1 MMKNSGV
8 LLGKILCH
16 DEMVGTAFFLDCK
29 TILTAKHVVASERDD
44 IELKKEKTVELCL
57 NGSDIIQATS
67 LNLIDAIDKRVDC
80 VLLSTEEVFEEAE
93 RTRLKASEN
102 NLQDYECKVI
112 GYPKELG
119 TLIELDGQIIIW
131 EKTGDD
137 SYDMIVSIKKQD
149 KLQNYEGI
157 SGGPIMVCGD
167 VIGVAVRQ
175 LSDNKIAGVSLKQ
188 LKEFFPEVYSNKIV
202 ISNIKKAA
210 MIHTSS
216 VMEKC
221 DLEFFEKHL
230 KQVLKIAGPR
240 YVPELNVENETFI
253 TVNKILDRESSEKE
267 ILAAERKWSE
277 LHENL
282 CNSIGNA
289 RDTEQD
295 FLDENIKNI
304 EKNIDKLHVAWNSF
318 RNREIDMDIFQ
329 EQLYFSEKE
338 LKAIFEVELK
348 RFEEKHGEGKY
359 KNRSWKGFMAS
370 YMLTFPTYHLNELEH
385 SIQLCM
391 ELKNQMNSEALHLYQ
406 KKTVLLKG
414 RGGMGKTHLLSDI
427 VNQWIT
433 KQIPA
438 FLFFGEQFG
447 INNVSEEILKRLG
460 LEQISFDEFL
470 SFLDEEAERRQCYI
484 PICIDALNET
494 IQNDY
499 WNSQLLSLIA
509 LVENCRNIKLLV
521 SCRSIYLKEVLDE
534 DKVSGMA
541 IIEQKGFE
549 KVEIEA
555 IRQFGEYYGIQLN
568 FDYMM
573 HQEYQNPLY
582 LKMLCEV
589 AQVQGSLYAEVEDL
603 MKLMKDFFEVKDKK
617 ISKEISISVR
627 EHIVQQILDMVVNN
641 MLQQRVNYIHWK
653 ELREIVKKQLSE
665 YNCEGQTQL
674 VLKKLL
680 SENLFKESDN
690 DDEKIVF
697 GYERF
702 YEIIMAQ
709 SVLADTVDETIQRI
723 SKVQEK
729 ESMTIGTLEVIQILF
744 MRQFHQEILEYF
756 APEEW
761 DNRWIESF
769 GQSLYWRTNA
779 EVTYVTERLVEIFLK
794 NTHEEKVR
802 IILLAV
808 LACSTKVDFDL
819 NAEYLHTFLM
829 QKPPLWRDYYL
840 SYFLLGNF
848 ENEKIVYDICIRS
861 QKLSNNEVTEDGA
874 VLWGIT
880 LAWLCSLNDIRIR
893 DNASKGLANLF
904 RKNMHI
910 MLEVIRKFENIEE
923 DYIQERIW
931 QAAYSALLLTR
942 EEAVLK
948 ESVVYINAHFV
959 KNRAWPENVLIRD
972 YLYKIVEYAVK
983 RGTLPKDKLKVYQ
996 PPYGSPK
1003 LETIP
1008 EEKLDEWEKE
1018 KERLYFNC
1026 IESDF
1031 AIYTIPSEVKDFGFS
1046 QKEIGGIIMKSILD
1060 SGYDD
1065 NLEKYDQ
1072 AIDFKYGSLR
1082 SRDSSVERIGKK
1094 YQKIFL
1100 YRCMGRLYD
1109 NYEYKPRYSYY
1120 DDDTPIVGEQGSAFR
1135 TIDLTALPYESE
1147 KDVFSAKQFCY
1158 PFSRYQ
1164 DFSDERWFQKK
1175 DVTYYFENLFLQE
1188 YKKEK
1193 YLILQGYFHDR
1204 ETKSPKYR
1212 EVWVQIRSYFFSKK
1226 YKKKFLEWLTG
1237 KDFEGRWMPEGTSNL
1252 YEVCIGE
1259 YPWSSYI
1266 IQYLKEME
1274 EEQSFRGNSPAPCY
1288 INPTVNEYNNEKDSE
1303 FCPSKI
1309 AGKFMF
1315 PCKDLFEVLDLK
1327 WDGKNGFWSNGKPA
1341 AYLSEGADEALYID
1355 KKVLMDYLE
1364 QSEQEIVWT
1373 ILGEKQKLG
1382 DIEFRDFPGR
1392 SEFSYSYY
1400 WDQEQVKENHEVY
1413 HIRKPNH
1420 S

>member
-1 MMKNSGV
+1 M
-8 LLGKILCH
+8 LGT
-16 DEMVGTAFFLDCK
+16 GFFLDCK
-29 TILTAKHVVASERDD
+29 TILTAKHVIAPERED
-44 IELKKEKTVELCL
+44 IEFKKEKTVELRL
-57 NGSDIIQATS
+57 NESDIIQATS

-93 RTRLKASEN
+93 KTRLKAPEN

-119 TLIELDGQIIIW
+119 TLIELDGQIVIW

-188 LKEFFPEVYSNKIV
+188 LKKFFPEVYSNKIV
-202 ISNIKKAA
+202 ISSIRKAV

-240 YVPELNVENETFI
+240 YVPELNVENETFT
-253 TVNKILDRESSEKE
+253 TVNKILDRESIEKE

-277 LHENL
+277 LHKKL
-282 CNSIGNA
+282 CNSIDNT
-289 RDTEQD
+289 RNTEQD
-295 FLDENIKNI
+295 FLNKNIENI
-304 EKNIDKLHVAWNSF
+304 EKNIDKLQVACNSF
-318 RNREIDMDIFQ
+318 INREIDMDMFR
-329 EQLYFSEKE
+329 EQLNFSEKE
-338 LKAIFEVELK
+338 LETIFEVELK
-348 RFEEKHGEGKY
+348 RFEEKYGKGKY
-359 KNRSWKGFMAS
+359 KNRNWKGFMAS
-370 YMLTFPTYHLNELEH
+370 NMLVFPTYHLEELEH
-385 SIQLCM
+385 SIELCI
-391 ELKNQMNSEALHLYQ
+391 ELKKQMNSEVLHLYQ
-406 KKTVLLKG
+406 KKTVLLLG
-414 RGGMGKTHLLSDI
+414 RGGMGKTHLLCDI

-433 KQIPA
+433 NQIPA

-470 SFLDEEAERRQCYI
+470 SFIDEEAERRQCYI

-494 IQNDY
+494 TQNDY

-509 LVENCRNIKLLV
+509 SIENCRNVKLLV

-541 IIEQKGFE
+541 ILEQKGFE
-549 KVEIEA
+549 NIEIEA
-555 IRQFGEYYGIQLN
+555 MRQFGEYYGIQLN

-573 HQEYQNPLY
+573 HQEYRNPLY

-589 AQVQGSLYAEVEDL
+589 AQEQGNHYTEARDL
-603 MKLMKDFFEVKDKK
+603 LKLMKKFFESKNEK
-617 ISKEISISVR
+617 ISKAKEISISVR
-627 EHIVQQILDMVVNN
+627 EHIVWQILDMVANN
-641 MLQQRVNYIHWK
+641 MLQQRVNYIRWK
-653 ELREIVKKQLSE
+653 ELREIVKKLLSE

-729 ESMTIGTLEVIQILF
+729 QSMTIGTLELIQILF
-744 MRQFHQEILEYF
+744 IRQFQQEILEYF

-761 DNRWIESF
+761 DDRWIESF

-779 EVTYVTERLVEIFLK
+779 EVTYVTKRLVEIFLK
-794 NTHEEKVR
+794 NNQEEKVR

-808 LACSTKVDFDL
+808 LGCSTKVDFDL

-829 QKPPLWRDYYL
+829 KKSPLWRDYYL

-861 QKLSNNEVTEDGA
+861 QKLVNHEVTKDGA

-880 LAWLCSLNDIRIR
+880 LAWLCSLNDIKIR

-904 RKNMHI
+904 CQNVHI
-910 MLEVIRKFENIEE
+910 MLEVIQKFENIEE

-948 ESVVYINAHFV
+948 AIVVYISTHFV
-959 KNRAWPENVLIRD
+959 KNGAWPENVLIRD
-972 YLYKIVEYAVK
+972 YLYKIVEYAAK
-983 RGTLPKDKLKVYQ
+983 RGALPKDKLKVYQ

-1008 EEKLDEWEKE
+1008 EEILDKWEKE
-1018 KERLYFNC
+1018 KGRLYFNC

-1031 AIYTIPSEVKDFGFS
+1031 AIYTIPSEVKDYGFS
-1046 QKEIGGIIMKSILD
+1046 QKEIGGIIMKNILE

-1072 AIDFKYGSLR
+1072 MIDYKYGSLR
-1082 SRDSSVERIGKK
+1082 SRDPSVERIGKK

-1109 NYEYKPRYSYY
+1109 NYEYKPRYSYHY
-1120 DDDTPIVGEQGSAFR
+1120 DDKPIIGEQGTEFR

-1147 KDVFSAKQFCY
+1147 KDVFRANQFYY

-1175 DVTYYFENLFLQE
+1175 DVTQYYEKLFIQE
-1188 YKKEK
+1188 YKRENFV
-1193 YLILQGYFHDR
+1193 ILQGYFHDR
-1204 ETKSPKYR
+1204 EAKTPDYR

-1226 YKKKFLEWLTG
+1226 KKQKFLEWLVG
-1237 KDFEGRWMPEGTSNL
+1237 KDFEGRWMPEGTSSL

-1288 INPTVNEYNNEKDSE
+1288 IDPTVNEYNNEKDSE

-1315 PCKDLFEVLDLK
+1315 PCKNLFEVLDLK
-1327 WDGKNGFWSNGKPA
+1327 WDGKNGFWSKGKPA

-1364 QSEQEIVWT
+1364 RSEQEIVWT

-1382 DIEFRDFPGR
+1382 GMGFRDFPGR

-1400 WDQEQVKENHEVY
+1400 WDQEQVKMNHEVY
-1413 HIRKPNH
+1413 HVRKA
-1420 S
+1420 

>member
-1 MMKNSGV
+1 MMKNSNV

-16 DEMVGTAFFLDCK
+16 NEMAGTGFFVDCK

-57 NGSDIIQATS
+57 NESDIIQATS

-80 VLLSTEEVFEEAE
+80 VLLSTDEVFEEAE
-93 RTRLKASEN
+93 KTQLKAPEN
-102 NLQDYECKVI
+102 SLQDYECKVI
-112 GYPKELG
+112 GYPKELE

-131 EKTGDD
+131 EKPDDD
-137 SYDMIVSIKKQD
+137 SYDMVVSIRKQD
-149 KLQNYEGI
+149 RLQNYEGI
-157 SGGPIMVCGD
+157 SGGPIMVCGN
-167 VIGVAVRQ
+167 VIGIAVRQ

-188 LKEFFPEVYSNKIV
+188 LKKFFPEVYSNKIV
-202 ISNIKKAA
+202 ISSIKKAA

-240 YVPELNVENETFI
+240 YVPELNVKNETFI
-253 TVNKILDRESSEKE
+253 TVSKILDRESNEKE
-267 ILAAERKWSE
+267 LLEAERKCNEIHKS
-277 LHENL
+277 L
-282 CNSIGNA
+282 CNSIGNI

-295 FLDENIKNI
+295 FLDENVKNI
-304 EKNIDKLHVAWNSF
+304 EKTIDKFNMAWNSF
-318 RNREIDMDIFQ
+318 RNREIDMDIFK

-338 LKAIFEVELK
+338 LNAIFEAELK
-348 RFEEKHGEGKY
+348 RFEEKYGKGKY
-359 KNRSWKGFMAS
+359 RNRSWKGYMAS
-370 YMLTFPTYHLNELEH
+370 YMLTFPTYHLDELEH
-385 SIQLCM
+385 SIELCM
-391 ELKNQMNSEALHLYQ
+391 ELKKQMNSEALRLYQ

-414 RGGMGKTHLLSDI
+414 RGGMGKTHLLCDI

-433 KQIPA
+433 NQMPA

-460 LEQISFDEFL
+460 LDQISFDEFL
-470 SFLDEEAERRQCYI
+470 SVLDEEAEQRQCYI

-509 LVENCRNIKLLV
+509 LVENCRNVKLFV

-534 DKVSGMA
+534 DKISGMA

-555 IRQFGEYYGIQLN
+555 MRQFGEYYGIQLN
-568 FDYMM
+568 LDYMM
-573 HQEYQNPLY
+573 HQEYRNPLY

-589 AQVQGSLYAEVEDL
+589 AQAQGGSYAEVEDL
-603 MKLMKDFFEVKDKK
+603 MKLMKDFFEIKDKK

-627 EHIVQQILDMVVNN
+627 EHIVGQILGMVANN
-641 MLQQRVNYIHWK
+641 MLQRRVNYIQWK
-653 ELREIVKKQLSE
+653 ELREIVKKQLLE
-665 YNCEGQTQL
+665 YNYEGQTQL

-680 SENLFKESDN
+680 SENLLKESDN

-709 SVLADTVDETIQRI
+709 SVIADTVDETIQRI

-729 ESMTIGTLEVIQILF
+729 QSMTIGTLELIQILF
-744 MRQFHQEILEYF
+744 MRQFQQEILEYF
-756 APEEW
+756 TPEEW
-761 DNRWIESF
+761 DNRWIEAF

-779 EVTYVTERLVEIFLK
+779 EVTYATKRLVEIFLK
-794 NTHEEKVR
+794 SDQEEKTR
-802 IILLAV
+802 TILFAV
-808 LACSTKVDFDL
+808 LGISTKVNFDL
-819 NAEYLHTFLM
+819 NAEYLHAFLM
-829 QKPPLWRDYYL
+829 QKSPLWRDYYL

-848 ENEKIVYDICIRS
+848 ENEKILYDICIRS
-861 QKLSNNEVTEDGA
+861 QELDNNEVTHDGA

-880 LAWLCSLNDIRIR
+880 LAWLCSLNDIKIR

-904 RKNMHI
+904 RQNMHI
-910 MLEVIRKFENIEE
+910 MLEVIQKFENIEE

-942 EEAVLK
+942 EDDVLK
-948 ESVVYINAHFV
+948 EAVVYINKYFV
-959 KNRAWPENVLIRD
+959 KNSAWPENVLIRD
-972 YLYKIVEYAVK
+972 YLYKIVEYSVK
-983 RGTLPKDKLKVYQ
+983 RGIFPKDKLKVYQ

-1003 LETIP
+1003 LKKISKK
-1008 EEKLDEWEKE
+1008 KLDKWKKE
-1018 KERLYFNC
+1018 KGRLYFNC

-1046 QKEIGGIIMKSILD
+1046 QKEIGGIIMENILD

-1065 NLEKYDQ
+1065 NLEKYDKK
-1072 AIDFKYGSLR
+1072 IDFKYGSLR

-1109 NYEYKPRYSYY
+1109 NYEYKPRYSYR
-1120 DDDTPIVGEQGSAFR
+1120 DDNPPIIGEQGSTFR
-1135 TIDLTALPYESE
+1135 TIDLTALPYKPE
-1147 KDVFSAKQFCY
+1147 KDAFIANQFCY

-1175 DVTYYFENLFLQE
+1175 DVAYYFENLFLQE
-1188 YKKEK
+1188 YKKEN
-1193 YLILQGYFHDR
+1193 YLILQGYFQDR
-1204 ETKSPKYR
+1204 ETKYPEYR
-1212 EVWVQIRSYFFSKK
+1212 EVWVQIRSYFFGKE
-1226 YKKKFLEWLTG
+1226 YKQKFLKWLVE

-1252 YEVCIGE
+1252 YDVCIGE

-1266 IQYLKEME
+1266 IQYLKEMK
-1274 EEQSFRGNSPAPCY
+1274 EEQSFRGNPPAPCY

-1303 FCPSKI
+1303 FCSSKI
-1309 AGKFMF
+1309 AEKFMF

-1327 WDGKNGFWSNGKPA
+1327 WDGKNGFWSKGKPV
-1341 AYLSEGADEALYID
+1341 AYLSEGADEVLYID
-1355 KKVLMDYLE
+1355 KKILMDYLE
-1364 QSEQEIVWT
+1364 QTEQEIVWT

-1382 DIEFRDFPGR
+1382 GMAFRDFPGR

-1400 WDQEQVKENHEVY
+1400 WDQEQVKMNHEVY
-1413 HIRKPNH
+1413 NVRKE
-1420 S
+1420 

>member
-1 MMKNSGV
+1 MVKNLNI
-8 LLGKILCH
+8 LLGKITCH
-16 DEMVGTAFFLDCK
+16 GEMVGTGFFFDCK
-29 TILTAKHVVASERDD
+29 TILTAKHVVAPEIED
-44 IELKKEKTVELCL
+44 IELKEGKTVELYL
-57 NGSDIIQATS
+57 NESDVIQATS
-67 LNLIDAIDKRVDC
+67 LNLIDAIDQRVDC

-93 RTRLKASEN
+93 KTQLKAPEN
-102 NLQDYECKVI
+102 SLQDYECKVI

-119 TLIELDGQIIIW
+119 TLIELDGQIVIW

-137 SYDMIVSIKKQD
+137 SYDIVVSIKKQD

-175 LSDNKIAGVSLKQ
+175 LSDNKIAGISLKQ
-188 LKEFFPEVYSNKIV
+188 LREFLPEVYSNKIV
-202 ISNIKKAA
+202 ISSIRKVA

-221 DLEFFEKHL
+221 DLGFFEKHL

-267 ILAAERKWSE
+267 ILAAESKWRE
-277 LHENL
+277 LHEKL

-295 FLDENIKNI
+295 FLNENIEIIKRS
-304 EKNIDKLHVAWNSF
+304 IDKLNVAWNSF
-318 RNREIDMDIFQ
+318 RNKEIDMDIFR
-329 EQLYFSEKE
+329 EQIYFSEKE
-338 LKAIFEVELK
+338 LKTIFEVELK

-359 KNRSWKGFMAS
+359 RNRNWKGFMAS
-370 YMLTFPTYHLNELEH
+370 YMLTFPTYHLDELEH
-385 SIQLCM
+385 SIELCM
-391 ELKNQMNSEALHLYQ
+391 ELKKQMNSEALQLYQ

-414 RGGMGKTHLLSDI
+414 RGGMGKTHLLCDI

-433 KQIPA
+433 NQIPA

-470 SFLDEEAERRQCYI
+470 SFIDEEAERRQCYI

-494 IQNDY
+494 TQNDY
-499 WNSQLLSLIA
+499 WNLQLLSLIA
-509 LVENCRNIKLLV
+509 SVENCRNIKLLV

-541 IIEQKGFE
+541 IVEQKGFE

-555 IRQFGEYYGIQLN
+555 MRQFGEYYGIQLN

-573 HQEYQNPLY
+573 HQEYRNPLY

-589 AQVQGSLYAEVEDL
+589 AQAQGSLYAEVEDL
-603 MKLMKDFFEVKDKK
+603 MKLMKDFFEIKDKK

-627 EHIVQQILDMVVNN
+627 EHIVRQISDMVVNK
-641 MLQQRVNYIHWK
+641 MLQQRVNYIPWK
-653 ELREIVKKQLSE
+653 ELRKIVKKLLSE

-690 DDEKIVF
+690 DDEKILF

-702 YEIIMAQ
+702 YEIILAQ
-709 SVLADTVDETIQRI
+709 SVLADTEDETIQRI
-723 SKVQEK
+723 SEVQEK
-729 ESMTIGTLEVIQILF
+729 QPMTIGTLELIQILF
-744 MRQFHQEILEYF
+744 MRQFRQEILEYF

-761 DNRWIESF
+761 DNRWVESF

-779 EVTYVTERLVEIFLK
+779 EVTYVTKRLVEIFLK
-794 NTHEEKVR
+794 NSHEDKVR
-802 IILLAV
+802 TILLAV
-808 LACSTKVDFDL
+808 LGSSTKVDFDL

-829 QKPPLWRDYYL
+829 KKQQLWRDYYL

-848 ENEKIVYDICIRS
+848 EDEKIVYDICVRS
-861 QKLSNNEVTEDGA
+861 QKLTNHDVTKDGA

-893 DNASKGLANLF
+893 DNASKGLTNLF
-904 RKNMHI
+904 RQNI
-910 MLEVIRKFENIEE
+910 QIILELIRKFENIEE

-942 EEAVLK
+942 EEVVLK
-948 ESVVYINAHFV
+948 ETVAYINTQFV
-959 KNRAWPENVLIRD
+959 KKGAWPENVLIRD

-983 RGTLPKDKLKVYQ
+983 REALPKNELKLYQ

-1003 LETIP
+1003 LEIIP
-1008 EEKLDEWEKE
+1008 EEILDEWKKE
-1018 KERLYFNC
+1018 KKRLYSHC

-1031 AIYTIPSEVKDFGFS
+1031 AVYTIPSEVEDYGFS
-1046 QKEIGGIIMKSILD
+1046 QREIGGIIMRNILD
-1060 SGYDD
+1060 SGYNND
-1065 NLEKYDQ
+1065 LEKYDQ
-1072 AIDFKYGSLR
+1072 MIDYKYGSLR
-1082 SRDSSVERIGKK
+1082 NRDLSVERIGKK

-1109 NYEYKPRYSYY
+1109 NYEYKPRYTNHE
-1120 DDDTPIVGEQGSAFR
+1120 DNNLIIGEQGTAFR

-1147 KDVFSAKQFCY
+1147 KDVFRTNRFYY
-1158 PFSRYQ
+1158 PFSRYR
-1164 DFSDERWFQKK
+1164 DFSDEQWFQKR

-1188 YKKEK
+1188 YKKKK
-1193 YLILQGYFHDR
+1193 YLILQGHFHDG
-1204 ETKSPKYR
+1204 ETKSPEYR

-1226 YKKKFLEWLTG
+1226 HKQKFLEWLVG
-1237 KDFEGRWMPEGTSNL
+1237 KDFEGRWMPEGTRSL

-1274 EEQSFRGNSPAPCY
+1274 EDQSFRGNTPAPCY
-1288 INPTVNEYNNEKDSE
+1288 IDPTVNEYNNEKDSE
-1303 FCPSKI
+1303 FCPSEI

-1327 WDGKNGFWSNGKPA
+1327 WDGKNGFWSKEKPV
-1341 AYLSEGADEALYID
+1341 AYLSEGEDKALYID

-1364 QSEQEIVWT
+1364 QSEQDIVWT

-1382 DIEFRDFPGR
+1382 SMGLRDFPGR

-1413 HIRKPNH
+1413 NVHKPNR